1 MKRKAPSPPSR
12 VSEDQSQSSN
22 ETGNLF
28 MLFNWEAT
36 EGMASWLNIKEIPPY
51 EIRPSSKN
59 VIARHLQIVRS
70 GNTTL

>member
-12 VSEDQSQSSN
+12 TPEDRSESSN

-36 EGMASWLNIKEIPPY
+36 EGMAIWLNIKGILPNK
-51 EIRPSSKN
+51 IRNLRKN
-59 VIARHLQIVRS
+59 MSVTDLWIV
-70 GNTTL
+70 GKW